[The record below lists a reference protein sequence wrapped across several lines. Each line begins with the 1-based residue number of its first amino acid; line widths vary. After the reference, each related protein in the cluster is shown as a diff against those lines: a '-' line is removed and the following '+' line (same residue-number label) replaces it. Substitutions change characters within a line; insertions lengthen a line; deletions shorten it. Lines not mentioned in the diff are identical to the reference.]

1 MGKKEVELKEIE
13 DKRLGE
19 LVEEYLELDD
29 QINDNIDKLEEINKK
44 LAILYSNLY
53 KKKKGSK

>member
-44 LAILYSNLY
+44 LAILYSNL
-53 KKKKGSK
+53 